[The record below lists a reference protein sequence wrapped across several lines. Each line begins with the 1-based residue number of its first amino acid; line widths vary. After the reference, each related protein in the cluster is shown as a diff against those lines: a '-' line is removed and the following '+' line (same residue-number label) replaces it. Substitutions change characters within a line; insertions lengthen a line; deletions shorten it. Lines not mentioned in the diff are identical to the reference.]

1 MPTPKHV
8 AITNA
13 LREQCRELPVGSRL
27 PSEKELAVRFEVSRM
42 TVRQAL
48 DALADE
54 GRVER
59 VPGLGTFVR
68 RPTVAMGPSL
78 TSFSE
83 DMRARGLRPSSRLIG
98 LEEVT
103 APPEVAPDLAVDA
116 GSTVIRLE
124 RLRFADEDPM
134 CLEEAHLPARF
145 QRVLDDADLEESLHE
160 VLAKAG
166 TVVTTARRRVRAVPA
181 PSRDAQLLGLAE
193 HAPALEIVD
202 VFFDAGRRP
211 VHRSR
216 SRYRHDRYEVMS
228 DLYRSAHPPMEAG
241 T

>member
-13 LREQCRELPVGSRL
+13 LREECRELPVGSRL

-103 APPEVAPDLAVDA
+103 APPEVAPDLAVDV
-116 GSTVIRLE
+116 GSPVIRLE

-181 PSRDAQLLGLAE
+181 PSRDAQLLGLPE

-228 DLYRSAHPPMEAG
+228 DLYRSAHPPAEAG
-241 T
+241 R

>member
-13 LREQCRELPVGSRL
+13 LREQCRELAVGTRL
-27 PSEKELAVRFEVSRM
+27 PSEKELAVQFEVSRM

-83 DMRARGLRPSSRLIG
+83 DMRARGLRPSSRLIA

-103 APPEVAPDLAVDA
+103 APTEVAPDLAVDE

-124 RLRFADEDPM
+124 RLRFADDDPM

-145 QRVLDDADLEESLHE
+145 QRVLEDADLEESLHE

-181 PSRDAQLLGLAE
+181 PSRDAQLLGLPE

-228 DLYRSAHPPMEAG
+228 DLFRSATPPMEDDK
-241 T
+241 